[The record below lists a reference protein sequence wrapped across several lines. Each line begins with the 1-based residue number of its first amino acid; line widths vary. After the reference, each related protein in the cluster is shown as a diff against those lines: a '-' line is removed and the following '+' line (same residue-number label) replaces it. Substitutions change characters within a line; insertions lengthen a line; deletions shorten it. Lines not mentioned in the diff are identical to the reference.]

1 MHKAAMDVLPSQ
13 VPKDVAV
20 TFRSRGAKVEYF
32 PILKVIHKH
41 GHYVGS
47 LGVLPTWV
55 WPVLKRIHSWYRMG
69 KVAAANFA
77 KLATTIGYQRLET
90 PMDQVN
96 IIGKL
101 RRER

>member
-1 MHKAAMDVLPSQ
+1 MHKAATDVLPSQ
-13 VPKDVAV
+13 VPKDVVV
-20 TFRSRGAKVEYF
+20 TFQSRGAKVEYF

-55 WPVLKRIHSWYRMG
+55 WPVLKRIHSWYCMG
-69 KVAAANFA
+69 EVAAANFV
-77 KLATTIGYQRLET
+77 KLATTIVYQRLET
-90 PMDQVN
+90 PTDRVD

-101 RRER
+101 GRER